1 MTSAPAAT
9 LPQWAQALDTDDC
22 RPRGRLTP
30 QAALGPRT
38 WFRVGGPAE
47 LLFQPASADDLAH
60 VLRHLPLEVPVMP
73 LGACS
78 NVIVRDGGI
87 DGLVIRLAR
96 GFSTIVR
103 DGDGLVVGAACL
115 DMTVAEHAAEAGLSG
130 LEFLAGI
137 PGSIGGAVAM
147 NAGAYGSDMS
157 AVLDWVEVVTRDGR
171 LLRLPAASLDFGYRH
186 ATLPPQSVVVRVRL
200 NGMVAPPAIIRQR
213 IDEIRTARE
222 AAQPV
227 RARTGG
233 STFRNPDPDESQR
246 KAWELIDAAGC
257 RGLTVGGA
265 QISEKHCNFMLNTGN
280 ATASDLELLGDTVRQ
295 RVHDHT
301 AVTLRWEIKRIGR
314 PAMHITGESA

>member
-1 MTSAPAAT
+1 MTTDPAT
-9 LPQWAQALDTDDC
+9 PLPQWAQVLDTDEF

-38 WFRVGGPAE
+38 WFRVGGAAE
-47 LLFQPASADDLAH
+47 LLFQPASAEDLAQ
-60 VLRHLPLEVPVMP
+60 VLGRLPLEVPVLP

-96 GFSTIVR
+96 GFSTIRR

-147 NAGAYGSDMS
+147 NAGAYGSDM
-157 AVLDWVEVVTRDGR
+157 ATVLDWVEIVTRDGG

-186 ATLPPQSVVVRVRL
+186 ASLPPQAVVVRARL
-200 NGMVAPPAIIRQR
+200 NAQEAPPAVIRQR
-213 IDEIRTARE
+213 IDEIRAARE
-222 AAQPV
+222 GAQPV

-233 STFRNPDPDESQR
+233 STFRNPAPDESER

-257 RGLTVGGA
+257 RGLVVGGA
-265 QISEKHCNFMLNTGN
+265 QISEKHCNFMLNTGT
-280 ATASDLELLGDTVRQ
+280 ATAADLERLGDVVRQ

-301 AVTLRWEIKRIGR
+301 AVMLRWEIKRIGR
-314 PAMHITGESA
+314 PAPQGTGDNT

>member
-1 MTSAPAAT
+1 MTDTPAP
-9 LPQWAQALDTDDC
+9 LPQWAQVLDTDDFC
-22 RPRGRLTP
+22 PRGRLTP
-30 QAALGPRT
+30 RAGLGART
-38 WFRVGGPAE
+38 WFRVGGAAE
-47 LLFQPASADDLAH
+47 VLFQPASVDDLAQ
-60 VLRHLPLEVPVMP
+60 VMKRVPLEVPVLP

-87 DGLVIRLAR
+87 DGMVIRMAR
-96 GFSTIVR
+96 GFSTIAR
-103 DGDGLVVGAACL
+103 DGEGLVAGAACL

-147 NAGAYGSDMS
+147 NAGAYGSDMA
-157 AVLDWVEVVTRDGR
+157 AVLDWVEIITRDGR

-200 NGMVAPPAIIRQR
+200 AGVGAPAAIIRQR
-213 IDEIRTARE
+213 IEEIRAARE

-233 STFRNPDPDESQR
+233 STFRNPDPNESGR

-257 RGLTVGGA
+257 RGLRVGGA
-265 QISEKHCNFMLNTGN
+265 QMSEKHCNFMLNTGN
-280 ATASDLELLGDTVRQ
+280 ATAADLEGLGDEVRR
-295 RVHDHT
+295 RVLGHT
-301 AVTLRWEIKRIGR
+301 GVGLRWEIRRIGC
-314 PAMHITGESA
+314 PAHAGTGARA

>member
-1 MTSAPAAT
+1 MTDTPAP
-9 LPQWAQALDTDDC
+9 LPQWAQVLDTDDF
-22 RPRGRLTP
+22 RPHGRLTP
-30 QAALGPRT
+30 QARLGART
-38 WFRVGGPAE
+38 WFRVGGAAE
-47 LLFQPASADDLAH
+47 LLFQPASADDLAQ
-60 VLRHLPLEVPVMP
+60 VMKRLPLEVPVLP

-87 DGLVIRLAR
+87 DGMVIRMAR
-96 GFSTIVR
+96 GFSTIAR
-103 DGDGLVVGAACL
+103 DGEGLVAGAACL

-147 NAGAYGSDMS
+147 NAGAYGSDMA
-157 AVLDWVEVVTRDGR
+157 AVLDWVEIITRDGR

-200 NGMVAPPAIIRQR
+200 AGVGAPAAIIRQR
-213 IDEIRTARE
+213 IEEIRAARE

-233 STFRNPDPDESQR
+233 STFRNPDPDESGR

-257 RGLTVGGA
+257 RGLRVGGA
-265 QISEKHCNFMLNTGN
+265 QMSEKHCNFMLNTGN
-280 ATASDLELLGDTVRQ
+280 ATAADLEGLGDEVRR
-295 RVHDHT
+295 RVLGHT
-301 AVTLRWEIKRIGR
+301 GVSLRWEIRRIGC
-314 PAMHITGESA
+314 PAHVGTGARA